1 LTLAFA
7 RERFLRSTIV
17 RVPEGTRIEDTLV
30 RGYRQ
35 LALETPARPRDVVL
49 RILDVLLSSL
59 FLLVSLPI
67 SLMIAALVL
76 LSSGTPVLYRGERVG
91 RGARVFTMY
100 KFRTLRRG
108 AEVRLGPYLGEELVR
123 RTATEFTPVGRWL
136 KTTQLDEIP
145 QFVNVLRGD
154 MSLVGPRPIRPVF
167 FEELAHELPSY
178 WQRLVVRPGLTGFA
192 QVRRGYETPMGEKLA
207 HDLEWIADRSVRL
220 YLRTVVATAW
230 RVVRQ
235 SLAGLTRPGA

>member
-1 LTLAFA
+1 
-7 RERFLRSTIV
+7 
-17 RVPEGTRIEDTLV
+17 VPDTTRLEDTLV

-35 LALETPARPRDVVL
+35 LALETPARPRDHVL
-49 RILDVLLSSL
+49 RALDIFLSSI
-59 FLLVSLPI
+59 FLLLSLPI
-67 SLMIAALVL
+67 WLAISVLVL
-76 LSSGTPVLYRGERVG
+76 VTSGTPILYRGERVG
-91 RGARVFTMY
+91 RGGRVFTMY

-108 AEVRLGPYLGEELVR
+108 AERRLGAYLGEELVR
-123 RTATEFTPVGRWL
+123 RTQAEFTPVGRWL
-136 KTTQLDEIP
+136 KATQLDEIP

-192 QVRRGYETPMGEKLA
+192 QVRRGYETPMSEKLA

-220 YLRTVVATAW
+220 YLYTVFATGM
-230 RVVRQ
+230 RVIKQSVR
-235 SLAGLTRPGA
+235 GLLGHDH

>member
-1 LTLAFA
+1 MPRRFTI
-7 RERFLRSTIV
+7 ERVSD
-17 RVPEGTRIEDTLV
+17 PTRIEDTLV
-30 RGYRQ
+30 RGYRR

-49 RILDVLLSSL
+49 RALDVLLSSL
-59 FLLVSLPI
+59 CLLLSLPVSLA
-67 SLMIAALVL
+67 IAVLVL
-76 LSSGTPVLYRGERVG
+76 ATSGTPILYRGERVG

-108 AEVRLGPYLGEELVR
+108 AERRLGAYLGEQLVE
-123 RTATEFTPVGRWL
+123 RTQAEFTPVGRWL
-136 KTTQLDEIP
+136 KATQLDEIP

-192 QVRRGYETPMGEKLA
+192 QVRRGDETPMGEKLA

-220 YLRTVVATAW
+220 YLRTVVATGW
-230 RVVRQ
+230 RVLRQ
-235 SLAGLTRPGA
+235 SLGGLLGRRA

>member
-1 LTLAFA
+1 
-7 RERFLRSTIV
+7 
-17 RVPEGTRIEDTLV
+17 VPETTRIEDTLV

-35 LALETPARPRDVVL
+35 LALETPDRPRDTLL
-49 RILDVLLSSL
+49 RALDVGLSAL
-59 FLLVSLPI
+59 FLLLSLPI
-67 SLMIAALVL
+67 SLLIAVLVL
-76 LSSGTPVLYRGERVG
+76 VTSGPPVLYRGERVG
-91 RGARVFTMY
+91 RGGRVFTMY

-108 AEVRLGPYLGEELVR
+108 AERRLGSYLGEELVD
-123 RTATEFTPVGRWL
+123 RTVVEFTPIGRWL
-136 KTTQLDEIP
+136 KATQLDEIP

-192 QVRRGYETPMGEKLA
+192 QVRRGYETPMAEKLA

-220 YLRTVVATAW
+220 YLRTVIATGW
-230 RVVRQ
+230 RVIRQ
-235 SLAGLTRPGA
+235 SMRGILRPDA

>member
-1 LTLAFA
+1 
-7 RERFLRSTIV
+7 
-17 RVPEGTRIEDTLV
+17 VPETTRLEDTLV

-49 RILDVLLSSL
+49 RGLDILLSSL
-59 FLLVSLPI
+59 FLFLSLPVSL
-67 SLMIAALVL
+67 LIAALVL
-76 LSSGTPVLYRGERVG
+76 LMSGTPILYRGERVG
-91 RGARVFTMY
+91 RGGRVFTMY

-108 AEVRLGPYLGEELVR
+108 AEGRLGPYLGEELVS
-123 RTATEFTPVGRWL
+123 RTQAEFTPIGRWL
-136 KTTQLDEIP
+136 KATQLDEIP

-192 QVRRGYETPMGEKLA
+192 QVRRGYETPMAEKLA
-207 HDLEWIADRSVRL
+207 HDLEWIADRSVSL
-220 YLRTVVATAW
+220 YLHTVAATGW
-230 RVVRQ
+230 RVLRQ
-235 SLAGLTRPGA
+235 SLRGLLRLER

>member
-1 LTLAFA
+1 VPD
-7 RERFLRSTIV
+7 ST
-17 RVPEGTRIEDTLV
+17 GLEDTLV

-35 LALETPARPRDVVL
+35 LALDTPERPRDVVL
-49 RILDVLLSSL
+49 RVLDIVLSAL
-59 FLLVSLPI
+59 FLLILLPVSLV
-67 SLMIAALVL
+67 IAFLVVVT
-76 LSSGTPVLYRGERVG
+76 SGTPVLYRGERVG

-108 AEVRLGPYLGEELVR
+108 AEGRLGPYLGEELVR
-123 RTATEFTPVGRWL
+123 RTQAEFTSVGHWL
-136 KTTQLDEIP
+136 KATQLDEIP

-178 WQRLVVRPGLTGFA
+178 WQRLVVRPGLTGLA
-192 QVRRGYETPMGEKLA
+192 QVRRGYETSMGEKLA

-220 YLRTVVATAW
+220 YLTTVVATGW
-230 RVVRQ
+230 RVLKQ
-235 SLAGLTRPGA
+235 SVGGLMGRGA